1 MSSGIYSENR
11 ALNYK
16 LSVLEREFKNKIK
29 SEKSGYRFMN
39 LTRSQL
45 AFLITFFSLGIVVLT
60 LFNIRLGARMEEEYV
75 IEMSLADEELE
86 AMLEELEQEQRAEND
101 PIKSHMALNETAK
114 PQYGN
119 PEPLKTLEEIMAE
132 REAMEGTEPTEELSS
147 DEFVNSLRQLSKMRE
162 ERKESLGEKE
172 AEKKEYTNYLKDRQT
187 SISYSLVD
195 RNAYDLPPPIYTCI
209 EGGKVV
215 INIEVDDRG
224 FVTDASF
231 NQKSSGTSNG
241 CLVENAIAYALKA
254 RFSTSERTQQ
264 KGTITYLFQ
273 SK

>member
-1 MSSGIYSENR
+1 MS
-11 ALNYK
+11 
-16 LSVLEREFKNKIK
+16 F
-29 SEKSGYRFMN
+29 
-39 LTRSQL
+39 TRSQL
-45 AFLITFFSLGIVVLT
+45 AFLITFFTLSIVVLT
-60 LFNIRLGARMEEEYV
+60 MFNIHLGASMEEEYV

-86 AMLEELEQEQRAEND
+86 AMLEEIEEQEQQAKND
-101 PIKSHMALNETAK
+101 PVKSHMALNETAK
-114 PQYGN
+114 PSFGT

-132 REAMEGTEPTEELSS
+132 REAMEPTESAEEMSS
-147 DEFVNSLRQLSKMRE
+147 DEYASTLRQLAQMRE

-172 AEKKEYTNYLKDRQT
+172 AEKKEYTNYLKDRRT

-195 RNAYDLPPPIYTCI
+195 RNAYELPPPIYTCI

-215 INIEVDDRG
+215 INIEVDDQG
-224 FVTDASF
+224 FVTDARF
-231 NQKSSGTSNG
+231 NASSSGTSNG

-254 RFSTSERTQQ
+254 RFSTSQKTRQ

>member
-1 MSSGIYSENR
+1 
-11 ALNYK
+11 
-16 LSVLEREFKNKIK
+16 
-29 SEKSGYRFMN
+29 MN

-45 AFLITFFSLGIVVLT
+45 AFLITFFSMGIVVLT
-60 LFNIRLGARMEEEYV
+60 LFNIHLGAGAEEEYV

-86 AMLEELEQEQRAEND
+86 AMLEEVEKEQQAESD

-114 PQYGN
+114 PRYGT
-119 PEPLKTLEEIMAE
+119 PEPLKTLEELMAE
-132 REAMEGTEPTEELSS
+132 RQAEGTEPTDDMASEE
-147 DEFVNSLRQLSKMRE
+147 FTNSLRQLAQMRE
-162 ERKESLGEKE
+162 EKKEFLGEKE
-172 AEKKEYTNYLKDRQT
+172 AEKKEYTNYLKDRRT

-215 INIEVDDRG
+215 INIEVDKQG
-224 FVTDASF
+224 YVTDASF
-231 NQKSSGTSNG
+231 NANSSGTSNG

-254 RFSTSERTQQ
+254 RFSASQRALQ